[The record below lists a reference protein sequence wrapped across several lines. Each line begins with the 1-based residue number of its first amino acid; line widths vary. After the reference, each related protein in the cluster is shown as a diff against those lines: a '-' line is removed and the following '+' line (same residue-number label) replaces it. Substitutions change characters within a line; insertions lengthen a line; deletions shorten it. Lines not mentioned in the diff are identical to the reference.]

1 MVCQTSSSHQAY
13 VDLKKLHRDL
23 PGGPVVRNLPCN
35 AGDAGSI
42 SGQGTKIRHA
52 VRQLSLCAT
61 AREKPVCCN
70 EDAM

>member
-1 MVCQTSSSHQAY
+1 MVCQTSSSQQAY

-42 SGQGTKIRHA
+42 SGQGTKI
-52 VRQLSLCAT
+52 
-61 AREKPVCCN
+61 
-70 EDAM
+70 